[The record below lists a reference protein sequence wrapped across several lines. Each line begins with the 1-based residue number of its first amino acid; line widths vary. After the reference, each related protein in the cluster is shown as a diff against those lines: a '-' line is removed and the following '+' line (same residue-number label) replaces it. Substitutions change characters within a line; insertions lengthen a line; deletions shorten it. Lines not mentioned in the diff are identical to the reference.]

1 MVIEKESLIK
11 IINHKKRKLEE
22 SLNVITDQANEDI
35 VGLTVELFDDDLNMA
50 VNWLLSPIM
59 ALNGDAPVDRLNS
72 DEGREYIK
80 TIIARIQHGVFS

>member
-1 MVIEKESLIK
+1 MVIEKERLIK

-50 VNWLLSPIM
+50 VNWLLGPIM

>member
-1 MVIEKESLIK
+1 MVIEKERLIK